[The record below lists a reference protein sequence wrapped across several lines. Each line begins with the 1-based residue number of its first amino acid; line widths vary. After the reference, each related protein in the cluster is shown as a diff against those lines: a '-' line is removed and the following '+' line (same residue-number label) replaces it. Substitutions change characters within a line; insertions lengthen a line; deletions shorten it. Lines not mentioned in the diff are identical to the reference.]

1 MTSHLSIKGSL
12 ITSVLISAVLKPPQ
26 ELLVYKIF
34 INMNLT
40 DTLYETAV
48 DLYTETT
55 YRYREGRNT
64 VPNRL
69 DFDTQ
74 KLIDCGAIVICKGMN
89 GDPESPDYKKH
100 LNDGST
106 NLITLY
112 NIKHSI
118 KNNPDSWILEAIKHP
133 ITIAPIGW
141 NDMSL
146 ETYDGK
152 YNQILWSLKKLGIP
166 YKEML
171 KHNSLNF

>member
-1 MTSHLSIKGSL
+1 ML
-12 ITSVLISAVLKPPQ
+12 IEDHHNDELTVYSNRIPPSVVGD
-26 ELLVYKIF
+26 E
-34 INMNLT
+34 
-40 DTLYETAV
+40 
-48 DLYTETT
+48 DLEEIT
-55 YRYREGRNT
+55 YRHKEGRNT
-64 VPNRL
+64 VPDRL
-69 DFDTQ
+69 NFDTQ

-89 GDPESPDYKKH
+89 GDPNSPDYMKH

-112 NIKHSI
+112 NIKHAI

-141 NDMSL
+141 KDMSL

-166 YKEML
+166 FKDVL
-171 KHNSLNF
+171 K